1 MGDIKKPRKKWKG
14 PTNPWLLSSL
24 QSEMQLMGK
33 YGLRNKRELYVAEA
47 VARKYRRM
55 EREFF
60 ALPPEERAKNESEL
74 IKRLY
79 DLGFLESPQ
88 GTSDNVLSMGV
99 EAVLGRRLQS
109 LVAQKAG
116 ISYHAARQLITHG
129 HVKIFGRTMKSPG
142 ALINREDEKGI
153 ELPVMLIEKMV
164 GSKDNNKASQQAG
177 SRDLAESHGE

>member
-1 MGDIKKPRKKWKG
+1 MGDIRRPRKKWRG

-24 QSEMQLMGK
+24 QTEMQLMGK
-33 YGLRNKRELYVAEA
+33 FGLRNKRELYVAEA

-60 ALPPEERAKNESEL
+60 ALPPEERTARESDL

-79 DLGFLESPQ
+79 QLGYLQTDQ
-88 GTSDNVLSMGV
+88 GTSDSVLSMGV
-99 EAVLGRRLQS
+99 EAVLNRRLQS

-129 HVKIFGRTMKSPG
+129 HVRIFGRVVKSPG
-142 ALINREDEKGI
+142 ALVDREQEKGI
-153 ELPVMLIEKMV
+153 EIPAVLIQKQGQGNEEGAQAPK
-164 GSKDNNKASQQAG
+164 NNG
-177 SRDLAESHGE
+177 

>member
-1 MGDIKKPRKKWKG
+1 MGDIKRPRKKWKG

-33 YGLRNKRELYVAEA
+33 YGLRNKKELYVAEA

-60 ALPPEERAKNESEL
+60 ALPPEDRAARESEL

-79 DLGFLESPQ
+79 ALGFLDSPE
-88 GTSDNVLSMGV
+88 GTSDSVLSMGV
-99 EAVLGRRLQS
+99 EAILNRRLQS
-109 LVAQKAG
+109 LVAQKGG

-129 HVKIFGRTMKSPG
+129 HVKIFGRAVRSPG
-142 ALINREDEKGI
+142 ALIDREEEKGI
-153 ELPVMLIEKMV
+153 ELPVMAAQKQGV
-164 GSKDNNKASQQAG
+164 SGDNPKGSG
-177 SRDLAESHGE
+177 SSEEGSP